1 MLPTISKIIDKLM
14 KNQLNHFIQKHLTPF
29 LCRYQKGYGTK
40 QTLLALIES
49 WKNNLDNKS
58 FVGVVSID
66 LCKALDTLNYELLI
80 TKLNAYG
87 FAESSLKL
95 LHSHHSNWWHRTK
108 VNRQLSSCAE
118 LLKDVPQGSV
128 LGPVFLNIYLN
139 DLLLLLKYA
148 LTYFFFLNMFVT
160 LMMTQHC
167 MLLTKI

>member
-1 MLPTISKIIDKLM
+1 M
-14 KNQLNHFIQKHLTPF
+14 
-29 LCRYQKGYGTK
+29 
-40 QTLLALIES
+40 E
-49 WKNNLDNKS
+49 NNLDNKG
-58 FVGVVSID
+58 FVGVISID

-80 TKLNAYG
+80 TKLHAYG

-118 LLKDVPQGSV
+118 LLKDVPQGSL

>member
-87 FAESSLKL
+87 FVESSLKL
-95 LHSHHSNWWHRTK
+95 LHSHHSNRWHITK
-108 VNRQLSSCAE
+108 VNRKLQ
-118 LLKDVPQGSV
+118 
-128 LGPVFLNIYLN
+128 FL
-139 DLLLLLKYA
+139 
-148 LTYFFFLNMFVT
+148 
-160 LMMTQHC
+160 C
-167 MLLTKI
+167 